1 MIQNEDSF
9 KIRTCKQCL
18 YFLIYKAS
26 RYIKKILLDLSITLE
41 NLINRGCWYTA
52 LISFGI
58 TLLLGI
64 CLMLHLKCIRRD
76 TRANSVQTNPFLK
89 SNPAAAA
96 LEKACT
102 STTLQAPRSAV
113 LWQLRRAVHVSCS
126 DSPSREYYVP
136 LFEMHYS
143 YWLLFEKS
151 CQGKVIHKPFVR
163 SSSLLHCQKQSAWTA
178 RSIHSYSNVCCAT
191 TANSWIM

>member
-102 STTLQAPRSAV
+102 NTTLQAPRSAV

-126 DSPSREYYVP
+126 DSPVP
-136 LFEMHYS
+136 WILHPTLRNALQLLIAFWKKLPRQS
-143 YWLLFEKS
+143 YTQAF
-151 CQGKVIHKPFVR
+151 C
-163 SSSLLHCQKQSAWTA
+163 
-178 RSIHSYSNVCCAT
+178 
-191 TANSWIM
+191 